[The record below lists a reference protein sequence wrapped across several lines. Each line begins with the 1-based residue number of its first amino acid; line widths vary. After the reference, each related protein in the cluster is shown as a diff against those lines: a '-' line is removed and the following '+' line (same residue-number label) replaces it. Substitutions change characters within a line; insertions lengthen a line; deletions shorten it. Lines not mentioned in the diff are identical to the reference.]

1 MLTPHNIFFV
11 LRYCYECLNKA
22 TGERNCIVCG
32 KKTGRNL
39 VYCDNCPRIY
49 HTDCLTPQ
57 LNKVSKYFRNLVI
70 IGCIYNFV

>member
-1 MLTPHNIFFV
+1 M
-11 LRYCYECLNKA
+11 NKA

-39 VYCDNCPRIY
+39 VYCDNCPRVY

-57 LNKVSKYFRNLVI
+57 LNKVCFKYN
-70 IGCIYNFV
+70 